1 MPILSQELVSEL
13 AGGAEALKCPLSKD
27 SLDQCLDHLEIL
39 LRWNRAHNLTKV
51 VEPEEIVTRH
61 LLDSLSIASLI
72 RGKRILDV
80 GSGAGFPGVPLAL
93 ALPDTQWTL
102 VDSRGKRARFL
113 QEVVDLLGLERVE
126 VVHERIEH
134 YLPEENFDT
143 LVARAV
149 APLPRLISLTQ
160 HLWQEG
166 VRVIAM
172 KGADFLAELKQVP
185 PSFRDRA
192 EVVPLSIPGTMLNR
206 QAIVFQN

>member
-1 MPILSQELVSEL
+1 MPIFRQELVSQL
-13 AGGAEALKCPLSKD
+13 VDGAGALKCPLSED
-27 SLDQCLDHLEIL
+27 SLAQCFDHLEIL
-39 LRWNRAHNLTKV
+39 LRWNRVHNLTSV
-51 VEPEEIVTRH
+51 IEPEEIITHH

-72 RGKRILDV
+72 RGERVIDV
-80 GSGAGFPGVPLAL
+80 GSGGGFPGIPLAL
-93 ALPDTQWTL
+93 ALPDTRWTL

-113 QEVVDLLGLERVE
+113 EEVVDLLGLERVE
-126 VVHERIEH
+126 VVHQRIEH
-134 YLPEENFDT
+134 YFPEENFDT

-149 APLPRLISLTQ
+149 APLPRLILLTQ

-185 PSFRDRA
+185 SSFRDRA
-192 EVVPLSIPGTMLNR
+192 EVVPLSIPGTTLSR

>member
-1 MPILSQELVSEL
+1 MPILRQELVSQL
-13 AGGAEALKCPLSKD
+13 ADGAGVLKCPLSED
-27 SLDQCLDHLEIL
+27 SLARCFDHMEIL
-39 LRWNRAHNLTKV
+39 LRWNRVHNLTKV
-51 VEPEEIVTRH
+51 IKPEEIITHH

-72 RGKRILDV
+72 RGERVIDV
-80 GSGAGFPGVPLAL
+80 GSGGGFPGIPLAL
-93 ALPDTQWTL
+93 ALPDTRWTL

-113 QEVVDLLGLERVE
+113 EEVVDLLGLERVE
-126 VVHERIEH
+126 VVHQRIEH

-185 PSFRDRA
+185 SSFRDRV
-192 EVVPLSIPGTMLNR
+192 EVVPLLVPGTTLNR